1 MLDIHATEFT
11 EADIPIGPVRSFWC
25 ALRTLF
31 EHLATRGFPDCHPMT
46 PTAFVRRFCEA
57 VVDPFCGDAQLVVRP
72 RDRLRFCVPAP
83 AAPPYDGKPLCICFP
98 DEAKLSI
105 HTLGLVE
112 AFMTENGSTRAVVLG
127 TEGPTPS
134 AKQVILSLYQRG
146 ASGRIIQFFREAEL
160 ATNILH
166 HELVP
171 VHTVL
176 SPEEERAFERL
187 IDAKKSDCER
197 LKRSDAVSKVLGLQ
211 RGQVVRIVR
220 AHEAGPGAT
229 HTTYRV
235 VE

>member
-1 MLDIHATEFT
+1 MDVDEIEFAET
-11 EADIPIGPVRSFWC
+11 DIPIGPVRSFWC

-31 EHLATRGFPDCHPMT
+31 EHLVARGFPDCHPMT
-46 PTAFVRRFCEA
+46 PTAFVRRFCE
-57 VVDPFCGDAQLVVRP
+57 VVTDPFCGDAQLVLRP

-83 AAPPYDGKPLCICFP
+83 AHPPYDGRPVCVCFP
-98 DEAKLSI
+98 EEAKLSI

-112 AFMTENGSTRAVVLG
+112 IYMTENGSSRAIVLG
-127 TEGPTPS
+127 TDPPTPS
-134 AKQVILSLYQRG
+134 AKQAMLSLLQRG
-146 ASGRIIQFFREAEL
+146 ASGRIIEFFREAEL
-160 ATNILH
+160 ATNILR

-171 VHTVL
+171 AHTTL
-176 SPEEERAFERL
+176 TPDEERAFERI

-197 LKRSDAVSKVLGLQ
+197 LRRGDAVSKVLGLQ

-220 AHEAGPGAT
+220 AHEAGLGAT